1 MLIVLCREQIEISF
15 SELAEGGGIR
25 ESVSLDRDH
34 ISPEFISIKDD
45 DSDGK
50 PERKLN
56 PLSRPA

>member
-34 ISPEFISIKDD
+34 ISLEFISIEDD

-50 PERKLN
+50 SER
-56 PLSRPA
+56 